1 MGIPSHIAKNLSKG
15 RSEVSA
21 EEFYAR
27 DEKETAELQA
37 KRLRIGKL
45 TTLAE
50 SYDKQT
56 TLETDSAHYEKLIA
70 LKMKIEVN
78 GGREGFAFTDDELAL
93 IWGLLLSKI
102 DTLHKQNI
110 EEKLPVLRHIAEAQL
125 REDFDDCDCVVDL
138 EDGSPITA
146 CEKHPQGGSPKGKY
160 IWEQVKAA
168 LEAEEKMLLDAA
180 AKAGFK
186 KGEPQ

>member
-1 MGIPSHIAKNLSKG
+1 MGIPSHIAENLSKG
-15 RSEVSA
+15 TSQVTV
-21 EEFYAR
+21 EEFIAR
-27 DEKETAELQA
+27 DEKESGEWW
-37 KRLRIGKL
+37 GKK
-45 TTLAE
+45 A
-50 SYDKQT
+50 
-56 TLETDSAHYEKLIA
+56 TDNAHYEKLIA
-70 LKMKIEVN
+70 IKMKIERN
-78 GGREGFAFTDDELAL
+78 GGREGFAFTNDELAL

-138 EDGSPITA
+138 EDGSTITA

-168 LEAEEKMLLDAA
+168 LEAERKMLLDAA